1 MDEAVKYDQGK
12 LRYDLIPPEALEEL
26 AAVYTM
32 GAAKYADENWR
43 KGMSWRRVFAAIMR
57 HAWAWMRGEDRDS
70 ESGLP
75 HLAHAAWG
83 CFTLMAYAKGNLGQD
98 DRPVVNT
105 PTMQPSPSPLFTEE
119 ESAALG
125 AAMRKE
131 KHDPVEDLKIQMA
144 EQIQADGIARNT
156 AYLTAH
162 ANLHG
167 EPRA

>member
-1 MDEAVKYDQGK
+1 MGEAVKYDQGK

-26 AAVYTM
+26 VRVYSF
-32 GAAKYADENWR
+32 GAAKYDQDQWR
-43 KGMSWRRVFAAIMR
+43 LGMSWRRVFAAIMR
-57 HAWAWMRGEDRDS
+57 HTWAWMRGEDRDS

-83 CFTLMAYAKGNLGQD
+83 CFTLLAYGKGGLGQD
-98 DRPVVNT
+98 DRPVVS
-105 PTMQPSPSPLFTEE
+105 MAMVQPSPSTLFTEE
-119 ESAALG
+119 ESAALN
-125 AAMRKE
+125 AAMTKSDVDE
-131 KHDPVEDLKIQMA
+131 LKIRMA

-156 AYLTAH
+156 AYLAAH

>member
-1 MDEAVKYDQGK
+1 MDEAIKYDHGK
-12 LRYDLIPPEALEEL
+12 LRYDLVPPEALEEL
-26 AAVYTM
+26 VRVYSF
-32 GAAKYADENWR
+32 GAAKYDQDQWR

-57 HAWAWMRGEDRDS
+57 HTWAWMRGEDRDS

-83 CFTLMAYAKGNLGQD
+83 CFTLLAYGKGGLGQD

-105 PTMQPSPSPLFTEE
+105 LVVQPSPSTLFTEE

-125 AAMRKE
+125 AVMAKAA
-131 KHDPVEDLKIQMA
+131 KHEP
-144 EQIQADGIARNT
+144 
-156 AYLTAH
+156 YLAAH